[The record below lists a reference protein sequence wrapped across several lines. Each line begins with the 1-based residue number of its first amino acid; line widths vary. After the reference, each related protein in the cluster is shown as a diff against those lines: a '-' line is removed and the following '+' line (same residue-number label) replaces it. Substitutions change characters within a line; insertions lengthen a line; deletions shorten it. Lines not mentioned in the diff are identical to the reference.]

1 MQSKDCAMV
10 PLKTYKKFLS
20 TISLVILVTLV
31 IFMTSHA
38 MAGGIDHQNSGF
50 FNQRYKGWL
59 WFEEKEKIRPEDN
72 KTEEQDHAKE
82 ITSQEAQRENE
93 ELKARLDEK
102 RSIMIAR
109 PSPEAVRDY
118 MYYEKIMWEKALA
131 LDGAYRQAKFQY
143 PEYFDRLKDPQNV
156 HAVKL
161 KRKLEQESLEGKIK
175 DFGKKFDLVFFS
187 RATCKY
193 CHEFAP
199 ILKRFGEFYGFN
211 IEEVS
216 LQGDLI
222 GSFPGKYMPDL
233 AVKLGIE
240 ATPSVVA
247 ISKDRKTAFELI
259 RGYAAYAE
267 LEEYVGLAGD
277 YVKGLKK

>member
-1 MQSKDCAMV
+1 MLPM
-10 PLKTYKKFLS
+10 KTHKKFLS
-20 TISLVILVTLV
+20 AIFLVTSVTLV
-31 IFMTSHA
+31 IFMTSHS
-38 MAGGIDHQNSGF
+38 MAAGIDHQNSGF

-72 KTEEQDHAKE
+72 KTEEQDNAKE

-109 PSPEAVRDY
+109 PSPEAVREY
-118 MYYEKIMWEKALA
+118 MYYERIMWEKALA

-143 PEYFDRLKDPQNV
+143 PEYFDRLKDPQNI

-175 DFGKKFDLVFFS
+175 AFGKKFDLVFFS
-187 RATCKY
+187 RSTCKY

-199 ILKRFGEFYGFN
+199 ILKRFADTYSFK
-211 IEEVS
+211 IEEAGLEGELTGFFS
-216 LQGDLI
+216 
-222 GSFPGKYMPDL
+222 GKHMPIL
-233 AVKLGIE
+233 AKQLGIE
-240 ATPSVVA
+240 STPTVVVV
-247 ISKDRKTAFELI
+247 SKDGKMAFELI
-259 RGYAAYAE
+259 RGYATYAE

>member
-1 MQSKDCAMV
+1 MLSNVTFKTFCLNFTLFTLML
-10 PLKTYKKFLS
+10 PLKTYGS
-20 TISLVILVTLV
+20 S
-31 IFMTSHA
+31 
-38 MAGGIDHQNSGF
+38 NNF
-50 FNQRYKGWL
+50 FDQRYRGWL
-59 WFEEKEKIRPEDN
+59 WFEEKSEQELKKDNSANNTITPE
-72 KTEEQDHAKE
+72 QAQAE
-82 ITSQEAQRENE
+82 IE
-93 ELKARLDEK
+93 ELKSQLDAK

-118 MYYEKIMWEKALA
+118 MRYEKIMWEKALA
-131 LDGAYRQAKFQY
+131 LDGSYRQAKFQY

-156 HAVKL
+156 HAVKF
-161 KRKLEQESLEGKIK
+161 KRKLEQEALEDKIK
-175 DFGKKFDLVFFS
+175 SFAGKFDLVFFS
-187 RATCKY
+187 RSTCKY